1 MSTQNTD
8 HIDVRYVANL
18 ARIALTDAEVARLE
32 TELDQVLAFVH
43 QLDALD
49 LEGIEPLSHPHP
61 MENVLREDVVREEVA
76 AADLVANAPASV
88 RGLVRVPQM
97 IE

>member
-1 MSTQNTD
+1 MNHQNTD

-18 ARIALTDAEVARLE
+18 ARIALTDEEAARLE
-32 TELDQVLAFVH
+32 TELDRVLSFVH
-43 QLDALD
+43 LLDELD
-49 LEGIEPLSHPHP
+49 LDGIEPMSHPHP
-61 MENVLREDVVREEVA
+61 MENVLRDDTVREGA
-76 AADLVANAPASV
+76 DPADLTANAPATV